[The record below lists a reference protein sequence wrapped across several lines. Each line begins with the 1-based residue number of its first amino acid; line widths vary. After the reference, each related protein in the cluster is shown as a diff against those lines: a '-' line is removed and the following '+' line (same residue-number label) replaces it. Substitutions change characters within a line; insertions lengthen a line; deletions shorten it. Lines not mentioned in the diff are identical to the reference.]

1 MQRASVQT
9 FLLLALIPAG
19 ALAQPIPE
27 INLDPAIECW
37 YHSEFPM
44 LTALVDPSEEIVN
57 SRLYF
62 RCSLYQDYYF
72 VDLKIDGGALTAVAP
87 QAEESCPRV
96 HYYVEA
102 VTRDFTSARTPE
114 RVAEVTSHTE
124 CRRRHPAAA
133 YFRGEDPQILLG
145 STAAGPELAPGF
157 KNLGVGAFMSATG
170 SITAAGSSG
179 GSSAAVIA
187 GVAAGG
193 GAAGVGVLVAGGST
207 DSTTSQPAAIT
218 VAPPPPAPPPPVTV
232 APPSPPAQEVKACV
246 RFEPIDAIVDANEL
260 LKIDGRCS
268 EGGDGLTYRYDLGDG
283 RVKEGQAF
291 ITVVYSTPGTYKLTL
306 TVSRAATTLISAVRP
321 DEDTI
326 TRTVRVRQDLVADF
340 EAYNIEIDSCHAE
353 FNASTSSGDIANY
366 LWVLALIAKRREECS
381 AGVLTKEPLGLCL
394 EH

>member
-72 VDLKIDGGALTAVAP
+72 VDLKIDGGAFTAVAP

-133 YFRGEDPQILLG
+133 YFPGEDPQILLG

-157 KNLGVGAFMSATG
+157 KNLGPAT
-170 SITAAGSSG
+170 
-179 GSSAAVIA
+179 
-187 GVAAGG
+187 
-193 GAAGVGVLVAGGST
+193 
-207 DSTTSQPAAIT
+207 
-218 VAPPPPAPPPPVTV
+218 
-232 APPSPPAQEVKACV
+232 K
-246 RFEPIDAIVDANEL
+246 
-260 LKIDGRCS
+260 
-268 EGGDGLTYRYDLGDG
+268 
-283 RVKEGQAF
+283 
-291 ITVVYSTPGTYKLTL
+291 
-306 TVSRAATTLISAVRP
+306 
-321 DEDTI
+321 
-326 TRTVRVRQDLVADF
+326 
-340 EAYNIEIDSCHAE
+340 
-353 FNASTSSGDIANY
+353 
-366 LWVLALIAKRREECS
+366 
-381 AGVLTKEPLGLCL
+381 
-394 EH
+394 